1 MLKLNDTVWQQKL
14 NLNDDCM
21 LHWMLKEFLTWGAVE
36 KVAEEYIINSGLS
49 YEVSV
54 MDGAVNKVAEEYII
68 NSGLNNEVFGDVSL
82 N

>member
-1 MLKLNDTVWQQKL
+1 MLKLNATVWQQKL

-36 KVAEEYIINSGLS
+36 KVAEEYIINSGL
-49 YEVSV
+49 
-54 MDGAVNKVAEEYII
+54 
-68 NSGLNNEVFGDVSL
+68 NNEVFGDVSL

>member
-1 MLKLNDTVWQQKL
+1 MKNPKMMTCMLKLNDTVWQQKL

-49 YEVSV
+49 YEVS
-54 MDGAVNKVAEEYII
+54 
-68 NSGLNNEVFGDVSL
+68 GDVSL
-82 N
+82 NIIINLLWM